1 MWAESGQAVLGIE
14 RRIAMNKH
22 DEQFAETIK
31 SLKEHATCFDEYVS
45 IQMLEEL
52 HEIHTSLDLIFYENS
67 ND

>member
-1 MWAESGQAVLGIE
+1 
-14 RRIAMNKH
+14 MNKH

-52 HEIHTSLDLIFYENS
+52 HEIHTSSDFIYDAEVRSEN
-67 ND
+67 